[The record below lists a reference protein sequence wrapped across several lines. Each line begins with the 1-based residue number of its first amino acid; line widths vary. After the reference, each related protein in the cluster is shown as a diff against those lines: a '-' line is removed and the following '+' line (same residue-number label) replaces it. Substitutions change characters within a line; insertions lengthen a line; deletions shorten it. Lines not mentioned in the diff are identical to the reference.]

1 MLASDLLFSR
11 CILTAICL
19 FHLALCNASH
29 ALSPWRP
36 GSLLRR
42 LQRIVPGAWGTVAL
56 ALWLAPALAAPTGS
70 AVSPHVTPYVV
81 RDDFGG
87 SVKKRMRQIRELN
100 AANRPIEIRG
110 NVCMSSCTMF
120 LGARQVCVDPKTTFV
135 FHGPFR
141 YFSRLS
147 PREFEFWSVTI
158 ASYYPKPIHDWYL
171 REGRHKVLRVFE
183 MTGKEVMRH
192 GIPACA
198 P

>member
-1 MLASDLLFSR
+1 MLASDFFFSR
-11 CILTAICL
+11 CFLAAICL
-19 FHLALCNASH
+19 LHLALCKTPH
-29 ALSPWRP
+29 ARFPWRP
-36 GSLLRR
+36 GHLLRR
-42 LQRIVPGAWGTVAL
+42 TRRIVPAAWVTVAL
-56 ALWLAPALAAPTGS
+56 TFWLAPAMAAPTGS
-70 AVSPHVTPYVV
+70 AGISPVTPYVV
-81 RDDFGG
+81 RDEFGG

-183 MTGKEVMRH
+183 MTGQEVMRH